1 LFERFAFKT
10 SKYLRMLAGGPTGV
24 GGTGMGG
31 GCGVGVGV
39 GWGYGSGFG
48 AHYINVKPEF
58 EKDNPVKPL
67 WKMKLDNL
75 LSSLPIPFP
84 GKPGGKS
91 GS

>member
-1 LFERFAFKT
+1 
-10 SKYLRMLAGGPTGV
+10 MLAGGPTGV